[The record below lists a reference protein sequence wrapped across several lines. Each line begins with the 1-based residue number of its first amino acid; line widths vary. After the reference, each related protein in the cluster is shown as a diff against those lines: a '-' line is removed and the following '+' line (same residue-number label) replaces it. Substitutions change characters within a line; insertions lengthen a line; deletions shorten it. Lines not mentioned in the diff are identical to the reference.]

1 MTNPELDVLTDAL
14 AQTRKLL
21 QQYGDIY
28 TAQRLQGLEG
38 RLKNGDTSAI
48 VSAVSEATGGMGSL
62 NDRQLCVD
70 NGDAIQPHEIAS
82 ANARLRALVNNVE
95 RKARQAAAAHNIRLI
110 R

>member
-1 MTNPELDVLTDAL
+1 MLDLDAL
-14 AQTRKLL
+14 ADALIQTRRLL
-21 QQYGDIY
+21 QQHGDIY

-62 NDRQLCVD
+62 NDRQLSVA
-70 NGDAIQPHEIAS
+70 NGDAIQPHDVAS
-82 ANARLRALVNNVE
+82 ANTRLRALVKEVE
-95 RKARQAAAAHNIRLI
+95 QRARQAAAAHDIRLI